1 MKIKETKITEAL
13 LDEVYERVKSDEELP
28 NLDANDVRHIIA
40 GEDGVMYEAVQDD
53 MDRSDFMKTFFD
65 ELASKQQVKDCCK
78 MFVSIGM
85 DEEDPLTMSDLSYV
99 NDFMY
104 LFDDNTDAIWGVKSN
119 EPGKGASLLVVCMN

>member
-1 MKIKETKITEAL
+1 MKIKETKITEAQ
-13 LDEVYERVKSDEELP
+13 LDEVSERVKSDKEFVNIDEP
-28 NLDANDVRHIIA
+28 DVRSVIA
-40 GEDGVMYEAVQDD
+40 GREGVMYEASQED
-53 MDRSDFMKTFFD
+53 MDCSEFMKAFFD

-78 MFVSIGM
+78 MFVSIAM
-85 DEEDPLTMSDLSYV
+85 DDEDPLTMSDLSYV